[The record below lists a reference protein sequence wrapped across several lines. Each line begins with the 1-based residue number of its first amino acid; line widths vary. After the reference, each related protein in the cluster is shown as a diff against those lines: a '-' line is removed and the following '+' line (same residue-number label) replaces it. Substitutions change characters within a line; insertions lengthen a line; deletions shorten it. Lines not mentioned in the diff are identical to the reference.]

1 MVDEGEI
8 SVCSDFGS
16 SASELATCQRGV
28 GIGDRHELIALELRG
43 EPARLGSAFEQA
55 VGVPLA
61 SLHAVEADGAW
72 WCPVAPDRVLALCE
86 PPERPAVTAILDE
99 IAAVVEGIS
108 WSDVSAD
115 YEALAIVGPGSGRLL
130 EGASA
135 GESDGLPDGGCRG
148 VHLAAGLATLIHQA
162 PTQFLALV
170 PRSQAVSA
178 WRALAAAGD
187 GLGLGYVGRHALD
200 AFAISARTQAR
211 QARG

>member
-1 MVDEGEI
+1 MVDEGES
-8 SVCSDFGS
+8 SVCFDFGS
-16 SASELATCQRGV
+16 TASELATCRRAV
-28 GIGDRHELIALELRG
+28 GIGDRHELAALEVRG
-43 EPARLGSAFEQA
+43 EPGRLASAFEQA

-61 SLHAVEADGAW
+61 SLQAVQADGAW

-86 PPERPAVTAILDE
+86 PPERPAVAAVLDE
-99 IAAVVEGIS
+99 VVTVVEGIS
-108 WSDVSAD
+108 WTDVSDD
-115 YEALAIVGPGSGRLL
+115 YEALAIVGPSSGQLL
-130 EGASA
+130 GRASA

-148 VHLAAGLATLIHQA
+148 VHIAAGFATLIHQG

-170 PRSQAVSA
+170 PRAQAVCA
-178 WRALAAAGD
+178 WRTLAAAGD